1 MMKNIFRMMGLCAL
15 IMLAA
20 VSCKKNEN
28 GDTKTFR
35 ATLNPPTSDAKTYLG
50 SDNYLYWN
58 SGDAIKVFADDYTS
72 AIFTTNDSDVKVADF
87 SGNIAQSENY
97 IALYPATN
105 VSDVDENGRVI
116 LTIPSTQQYVAN
128 GFATDT
134 YWMAART
141 EDGTPSFNFRGLFGL
156 LCLRLKGEATIT
168 SIELEDEMFDLWGN
182 IQTSLNSFDKGSGID
197 LMEGSDS
204 RDNRKTIT
212 LNFPPE
218 GLTLDNIISTK
229 VYFVLRP
236 LACSQGFTLRVHC
249 DDGIVYTKT
258 VPGNYHNAIKPD
270 YILRMPEINLD
281 EFEVGF

>member
-1 MMKNIFRMMGLCAL
+1 MMKNIFRMMGLCAF

-35 ATLNPPTSDAKTYLG
+35 ATLTPPTSDAKTYLG

-87 SGNIAQSENY
+87 SGSIAQSENY
-97 IALYPATN
+97 FAIYPASN
-105 VSDVDENGRVI
+105 VGEIDENGKVI
-116 LTIPSTQQYVAN
+116 ITIPSTQQYVEN

-134 YWMAART
+134 YLMAART
-141 EDGTPSFNFRGLFGL
+141 EGDTPSFDFHGIFGL

-168 SIELEDEMFDLWGN
+168 SIELEDAFFDLCGDLSMSIN
-182 IQTSLNSFDKGSGID
+182 FGKGKGID
-197 LMEGSDS
+197 LFEGSDS
-204 RDNRKTIT
+204 RSGGKTIT

-258 VPGNYHNAIKPD
+258 VPVNYHNAIKPD

-281 EFEVGF
+281 EFEEGF

>member
-1 MMKNIFRMMGLCAL
+1 M
-15 IMLAA
+15 
-20 VSCKKNEN
+20 
-28 GDTKTFR
+28 
-35 ATLNPPTSDAKTYLG
+35 
-50 SDNYLYWN
+50 
-58 SGDAIKVFADDYTS
+58 
-72 AIFTTNDSDVKVADF
+72 
-87 SGNIAQSENY
+87 
-97 IALYPATN
+97 
-105 VSDVDENGRVI
+105 
-116 LTIPSTQQYVAN
+116 
-128 GFATDT
+128 
-134 YWMAART
+134 
-141 EDGTPSFNFRGLFGL
+141 

-168 SIELEDEMFDLWGN
+168 SIELEDAFFDLCGDLSMSIN
-182 IQTSLNSFDKGSGID
+182 FGKGKGID
-197 LMEGSDS
+197 LFEGSDS
-204 RDNRKTIT
+204 RSGGKTIT